1 MSRMIKLL
9 IVDDHHLVRT
19 GLRNIVDEAGGI
31 EVVGEAASGERAIQ
45 LNREKTPDVILM
57 DIGLPGLSGFETSE
71 RIMQAT
77 PAVKIIALTA
87 HSKPPFPTRLLDMG
101 AAGFL
106 TKACDA
112 SELITAIRKVFDGER
127 YIGSEV
133 AQQLAMSLLPG
144 TPQSPF
150 QKLTSRELEV
160 ALMMAQGMKV
170 TLIAERMN
178 ISPKTISTYKY
189 RIYAKI
195 GVDSEV
201 ALLREAIRHELVEA
215 ENR

>member
-1 MSRMIKLL
+1 MIKLL

-19 GLRNIVDEAGGI
+19 GLRNIITAAGGI
-31 EVVGEAASGERAIQ
+31 EIVGEAGTGEQAIR
-45 LNREKTPDVILM
+45 LNRELEPDVILM

-71 RIMQAT
+71 RIMNAR
-77 PAVKIIALTA
+77 PDVRIIALTA
-87 HSKPPFPTRLLDMG
+87 HTQPPFPARLLEMG

-112 SELITAIRKVFDGER
+112 DELIGAIRKVYDGQR
-127 YIGSEV
+127 YVGSEI

-150 QKLTSRELEV
+150 QELTPRELEV
-160 ALMMAQGMKV
+160 ALMLARGIRPAV
-170 TLIAERMN
+170 VAERMN
-178 ISPKTISTYKY
+178 ISPKTISTHKYKVFE
-189 RIYAKI
+189 KL

-201 ALLREAIRHELVEA
+201 GVLREAIRYGVIDA
-215 ENR
+215 DGD

>member
-1 MSRMIKLL
+1 MIKLL

-19 GLRNIVDEAGGI
+19 GLRNIITAAGGI
-31 EVVGEAASGERAIQ
+31 EIVGEAGTGEQAIR
-45 LNREKTPDVILM
+45 LNRELEPDVILM

-71 RIMQAT
+71 RIMNAR
-77 PAVKIIALTA
+77 PDVRIIALTA
-87 HSKPPFPTRLLDMG
+87 HTQPPFPARLLEMG

-112 SELITAIRKVFDGER
+112 DELIGAIRKVYDGQR
-127 YIGSEV
+127 YVGSEI

-150 QKLTSRELEV
+150 QDLTPRELEV
-160 ALMMAQGMKV
+160 ALMLARGIRPAV
-170 TLIAERMN
+170 VAERMN
-178 ISPKTISTYKY
+178 ISPKTISTHKYKVFE
-189 RIYAKI
+189 KL

-201 ALLREAIRHELVEA
+201 GVLREAIRYGVIDA
-215 ENR
+215 DGN

>member
-1 MSRMIKLL
+1 MIKLL

-19 GLRNIVDEAGGI
+19 GLRNIINDAGGI
-31 EVVGEAASGERAIQ
+31 EIVGEAGTGERAIQ
-45 LNREKTPDVILM
+45 LNREKQPDVILM

-71 RIMQAT
+71 RIMNAR
-77 PAVKIIALTA
+77 PDVRVIALTA
-87 HSKPPFPTRLLDMG
+87 HTKPPFPARLLEMG

-112 SELITAIRKVFDGER
+112 EELVAAIRKVYDGER
-127 YIGSEV
+127 YVGSEI

-150 QKLTSRELEV
+150 QELTAREIEV
-160 ALMMAQGMKV
+160 ALMLANGMKSSA
-170 TLIAERMN
+170 IAERMN
-178 ISPKTISTYKY
+178 VSPKTVSTHKY
-189 RIYAKI
+189 RIFEKI

-201 ALLREAIRHELVEA
+201 ALLREAIRYEVIESDT
-215 ENR
+215 